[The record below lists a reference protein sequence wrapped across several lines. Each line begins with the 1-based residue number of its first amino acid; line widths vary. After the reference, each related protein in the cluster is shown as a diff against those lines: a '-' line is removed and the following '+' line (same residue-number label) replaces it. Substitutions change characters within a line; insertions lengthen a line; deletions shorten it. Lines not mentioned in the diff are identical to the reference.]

1 MVCFFL
7 ILPNEHRYY
16 EIIFIIKTNW
26 TINKFK
32 QEYKIL
38 IKQTKIAILSDL
50 IEKEINDIEQQKQKQ
65 KTETKEKKPIQI
77 PDLNEVFNE
86 VKSSM
91 TTTEG
96 EYNDESLESVEK
108 TLISMLIPFMSKDVL
123 YEPINELKQQY
134 PLWLKN
140 NKNVLSQEEYKK
152 RQEQYKIVCQ
162 IIEEFDKNDNPPT
175 EKIVDLVQKM
185 GHPPADL
192 AQFLAE

>member
-38 IKQTKIAILSDL
+38 IKQIKIAILSDL
-50 IEKEINDIEQQKQKQ
+50 IEKEINDLEQQQKQKH

-140 NKNVLSQEEYKK
+140 NKNVYSNF
-152 RQEQYKIVCQ
+152 IH
-162 IIEEFDKNDNPPT
+162 NH
-175 EKIVDLVQKM
+175 QKLKATKM
-185 GHPPADL
+185 P
-192 AQFLAE
+192 FNR

>member
-1 MVCFFL
+1 
-7 ILPNEHRYY
+7 
-16 EIIFIIKTNW
+16 
-26 TINKFK
+26 
-32 QEYKIL
+32 
-38 IKQTKIAILSDL
+38 
-50 IEKEINDIEQQKQKQ
+50 
-65 KTETKEKKPIQI
+65 
-77 PDLNEVFNE
+77 
-86 VKSSM
+86 M